1 MSRLYIFGFCNFL
14 LIDFSSYEQACGSK
28 TWSFFLFAVNISHS
42 LALSFLIS
50 YVEHDKVQASAFM
63 QQVWSLPYNSLHW
76 FEQRV
81 PNSVCMASGHHLYDM
96 ICAINIA
103 HVTSLISCLV
113 SISYCLL
120 EGKSGTTIG
129 SDFNSSFC
137 LDPVREPLI
146 SSQCSELCYGWMLS
160 WRQRKHKFTLRGS
173 YLRHRQYKVL
183 SAVYL
188 TQRYKL
194 WQLAIRVPVLDLVKL
209 QNSATMGNP

>member
-1 MSRLYIFGFCNFL
+1 MSKPVAQRHDPFSYL
-14 LIDFSSYEQACGSK
+14 LLTFPTALL
-28 TWSFFLFAVNISHS
+28 FLFWFPTWNMTKFKLLPLCNRYGLCLTIPSID
-42 LALSFLIS
+42 LSRES
-50 YVEHDKVQASAFM
+50 
-63 QQVWSLPYNSLHW
+63 
-76 FEQRV
+76 
-81 PNSVCMASGHHLYDM
+81 PNWVCMASGHHLYDM
-96 ICAINIA
+96 ICTINIA